1 MPISPDVTVNN
12 IVFFRPWWRG
22 KFSKGQPP
30 PNISPVMLS
39 ILIDKRFQDIIMK
52 SPERIAFQKSK
63 EPVGAHDLSTKNFIE

>member
-1 MPISPDVTVNN
+1 
-12 IVFFRPWWRG
+12 
-22 KFSKGQPP
+22 
-30 PNISPVMLS
+30 MLS